1 MHIVV
6 CLKQVPDVTE
16 IRIDPVSNTLIREGV
31 PSIINPY
38 DMNALEE
45 ALAIK
50 DKHNGSRVTVI
61 SMGPPMALEI
71 LTKAVGMGAD
81 EGILLSDR
89 AFAGADTL
97 ATSYVLAMAIKKLN
111 EDNKVD
117 LVFCGKQAI
126 DGDTAQ
132 VGPGIAARLSYT
144 LLTYI
149 DSIEELRPEDDYIRV
164 KRKVKAG
171 YEITE
176 SKLPL
181 VLTTN
186 RDINEI
192 RYESLPDLIK
202 AAKYK
207 PLVWGKEELNL
218 DTQKLGLKGSPTMV
232 REIFPPLQRECGE
245 KIIFTDE
252 NADSVVED
260 LVQRL
265 IPGIIIPN

>member
-1 MHIVV
+1 MHSVV

-16 IRIDPVSNTLIREGV
+16 VKIDPETNTLVRVGV
-31 PSIINPY
+31 PSITNPY
-38 DMNALEE
+38 DVNALEE
-45 ALAIK
+45 ALKLK
-50 DKHNGSRVTVI
+50 DKFGGKVTVI
-61 SMGPPMALEI
+61 TMGPQMAEEI
-71 LTKAVGMGAD
+71 LNKAVGMGAD

-89 AFAGADTL
+89 SFAGADTL
-97 ATSYVLAMAIKKLN
+97 ATSYVLSMAIKKIS
-111 EDNKVD
+111 EKEKVD